1 MLLFYNKMICRNF
14 IPLRIFKKAFE
25 SLSDLENELFDMWL
39 RFKINFIVIQH
50 YLKDAMQN
58 EMMLHKHEHK
68 NI

>member
-1 MLLFYNKMICRNF
+1 MICRNF

-50 YLKDAMQN
+50 YLKDTMQN

-68 NI
+68 NM

>member
-1 MLLFYNKMICRNF
+1 MICRNF

-25 SLSDLENELFDMWL
+25 SLSDLENKLFDMWL

-58 EMMLHKHEHK
+58 ETMLHKHEHK

>member
-1 MLLFYNKMICRNF
+1 MMLLFYNKMICRNF

-58 EMMLHKHEHK
+58 EMMLHKHK